1 MKKLILVIF
10 YVFIFNSPS
19 FALVEV
25 DITRGNLDPLPI
37 AISPL
42 YVEPGSQEIKQG
54 DKGIRNIEKKFLKL
68 LR

>member
-1 MKKLILVIF
+1 MKKLILVIL

-54 DKGIRNIEKKFLKL
+54 DKGIRNILFLKI
-68 LR
+68 